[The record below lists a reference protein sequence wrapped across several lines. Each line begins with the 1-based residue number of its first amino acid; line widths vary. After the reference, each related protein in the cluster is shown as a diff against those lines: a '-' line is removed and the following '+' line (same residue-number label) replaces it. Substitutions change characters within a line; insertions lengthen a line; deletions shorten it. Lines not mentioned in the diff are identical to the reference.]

1 MEITLQKKMSSS
13 LSKATSDN
21 LKIIRS
27 MFVCFIFSCCF
38 LWLLFRQSIFCHSF
52 CFHQFYARFPV
63 QLSQFVCIC
72 CCCCCCSIFLSLS
85 RSSTHSLLYLL
96 QLFFYH
102 SVPTF
107 FSICFNVLFAVH
119 VIAYR
124 PKTKATNINKC

>member
-27 MFVCFIFSCCF
+27 VHTHTQSVFVCFIFSCCF

-72 CCCCCCSIFLSLS
+72 CCCCSIFLSLS

-96 QLFFYH
+96 QLFFITL
-102 SVPTF
+102 SQLF
-107 FSICFNVLFAVH
+107 FPFVLMYFLQ
-119 VIAYR
+119 
-124 PKTKATNINKC
+124 CM